1 MRKYVFTL
9 AFMLIAQVASA
20 ETYQIGKYLQ
30 VSPPKGVDVTFQIF
44 EAYDP
49 KEKILMGWNG
59 EDLEYMFVVDKDPGG
74 KKDSLYWKGLER
86 ELKKDADNKKLK
98 IVSEGKYT
106 TNSGVRA
113 SYKIYSWVSDGEEYV
128 QMANL
133 IKNKKIAHWV
143 LVSPTENKNINTVAK
158 KAIQILKTSKL
169 TK

>member
-1 MRKYVFTL
+1 M
-9 AFMLIAQVASA
+9 
-20 ETYQIGKYLQ
+20 
-30 VSPPKGVDVTFQIF
+30 
-44 EAYDP
+44 
-49 KEKILMGWNG
+49 
-59 EDLEYMFVVDKDPGG
+59 
-74 KKDSLYWKGLER
+74 
-86 ELKKDADNKKLK
+86 NKKLK
-98 IVSEGKYT
+98 IVSEGKYA

-143 LVSPTENKNINTVAK
+143 LVSSTENKNINTVAK